1 MARFTDNFYFR
12 EKVKLRV
19 DNLPAAD
26 PVDVLDVFH
35 GRGLIWKEITR
46 TTGRR
51 INVLG
56 IDRKPGMSQIY
67 LQGDNRKFQVDYN
80 QFDLIDLDAYGVP
93 YEQLEKI
100 FKQTKRE
107 IGIFVTFIQ
116 SVYGRL
122 PVGFLENLGYSRSM
136 VKKIPSIFFR
146 HGQQKLLDYLS
157 LHGVQNVK
165 IYQTENKRKNYI
177 YFKVATSKYP
187 ST

>member
-1 MARFTDNFYFR
+1 MAKFTDNSFFR

-19 DNLPAAD
+19 DNLPVDD
-26 PVDVLDVFH
+26 PVNVLDVFH
-35 GRGLIWKEITR
+35 GQGLIWKEIVR

-56 IDRKPGMSQIY
+56 IDRKPGMSQVY

-100 FKQTKRE
+100 FKQATRE
-107 IGIFVTFIQ
+107 IGIFVTFVQ

-122 PVGFLENLGYSRSM
+122 PIGFLESLGYSCAM

-157 LHGVQNVK
+157 LHCVHHVK
-165 IYQTENKRKNYI
+165 IYQTDNKRKTYI
-177 YFKVATSKYP
+177 FFKINASK
-187 ST
+187 